1 MSKSMVDVAYEKL
14 DKVKNSMAFVDLWK
28 KVCKKLLFNEQQNE
42 DNIAQ
47 FYTDLSLDDRFVCV
61 KNNKWDLRLRHTYE
75 EVVVETSHI
84 IIDESDDVDE
94 FEDNANLENEDEA

>member
-1 MSKSMVDVAYEKL
+1 MSKSMVDVAYEEL